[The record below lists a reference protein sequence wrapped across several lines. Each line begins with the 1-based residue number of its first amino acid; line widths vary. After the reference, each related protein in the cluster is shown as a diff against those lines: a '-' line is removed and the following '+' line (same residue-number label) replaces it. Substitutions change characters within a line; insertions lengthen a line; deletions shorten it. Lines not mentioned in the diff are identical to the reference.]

1 MKATVNLKT
10 FLITLE
16 EITIEEY
23 AKRIGYN
30 SDTTPTIEK
39 VQTYAEETLGVTLWD
54 YPMDE
59 LDYVLEELESDVVT
73 VVEGD
78 VKRICELID

>member
-1 MKATVNLKT
+1 MKATITLET

-54 YPMDE
+54 YPIE
-59 LDYVLEELESDVVT
+59 EVDYVLEELDSDVVT
-73 VVEGD
+73 VVDGD
-78 VKRICELID
+78 TKRICELIN